1 MTLTTRIL
9 IAMVIGIG
17 LGSLLNVLA
26 GVISPGIQALLDT
39 WVIDGVLDV
48 VGRMFVASLKMLVVP
63 LVFVSL
69 VCGASSLGNNAR
81 MGRIALRTVLLYL
94 FTTGIAV
101 TLALVVALAVDP
113 GKGVDL
119 PGEAAFEAAP
129 APSIADV
136 IVGIVP
142 SNPVQAMAEGNM
154 LQVIVFAL
162 LIGFAIT
169 RSGEAGKRICGFFTD
184 LEVIIMKIVG
194 MLMLLAPYG
203 VGALLTKLFAHLGFS
218 AIVDLGKYFLT
229 VLFVL
234 LFHGFVVYSG
244 LLKALVGLPPSVLLY
259 KMRSVWAF
267 AFSTS
272 SSAATIP
279 ITLRTVERKL
289 GVKPSVA
296 GFTIPLGAT
305 VNMDGTA
312 IMQGVATVFIAQV
325 YGVDL
330 SLGDLAAVVLTAT
343 LASVGAAGVPGVGLI
358 TLALVLEQ
366 VGLPVE
372 GIAMIIGVDRLLD
385 MVRTSVNVTG
395 DAMVSLVVAELEG
408 QVDKTI
414 FGDWDAD
421 SMTAR
426 NYQTD
431 GDPSRPGFF
440 EQVALSDAD
449 TEANR
454 PPHSPA
460 PVNREP
466 RG

>member
-17 LGSLLNVLA
+17 VGSLLNLLA
-26 GVISPGIQALLDT
+26 GVISPGLQALLDT
-39 WVIDGVLDV
+39 WLIDGVLDV

-94 FTTGIAV
+94 LTTGIAV
-101 TLALVVALAVDP
+101 SLALMVALTVDP
-113 GKGVDL
+113 GQGVDL

-169 RSGEAGKRICGFFTD
+169 RSGDAGKRICGFFTD

-431 GDPSRPGFF
+431 GDPARPDFF

-449 TEANR
+449 PEATR

-460 PVNREP
+460 PSDRES
-466 RG
+466 GG